1 VASDSSF
8 SALRHRRFAIFWV
21 AACISNGAS
30 WMQTIAVPA
39 VIFKITNSATWVGAI
54 TMAALVPAVVLTP
67 FAGVLADRRSRRA
80 ILMVTQSLQMVAAFA
95 MWGLWLSGHLTPWPV
110 LALSLLNGLGTG
122 VQTAV
127 WQSFVPLL
135 VPRDEMLHA
144 VRLNSMQ
151 FTMARAIGPAMAGL
165 VLTRWG
171 VGMAIF
177 VNAAT
182 YLLVVAALVVVRV
195 RPLDARPAAG
205 GVLRQIADGFA
216 LVRRTRS
223 YLMAVLLA
231 FLTSIVG
238 QSLQQQGAAVASGVF
253 GREPTDSGTLLA
265 SLGVGAIVA
274 SVVVAFVG
282 ARVPRR
288 TQAIASLSGY
298 VVSIA
303 VLVATRSFVVGM
315 LGFAICGMAHITMAT
330 VLNATIQETVPDEL
344 RGRVISVYVL
354 GVLAGIPIGS
364 LVLGLASDRL
374 GMRTALA
381 GSGVFLLA
389 VLIGLLA
396 SGWSKLFDTAVADD
410 VA

>member
-195 RPLDARPAAG
+195 RPLDAKPVAG

-396 SGWSKLFDTAVADD
+396 SGWSKLFDTAGADD
-410 VA
+410 VT

>member
-1 VASDSSF
+1 VASDTSF

-195 RPLDARPAAG
+195 RPLDAKPAAG

-396 SGWSKLFDTAVADD
+396 SGWSKLFDTAGADD
-410 VA
+410 VT